1 MNAMRRTDDTVPV
14 PCLQLWAKS
23 RGQQWPGKTGQSFS
37 GLLPQ
42 FVVEELHVGKACFFH
57 FR

>member
-1 MNAMRRTDDTVPV
+1 MRRTDDTVPV